1 MMKYQRFYNWV
12 KYQEFR
18 LVREN
23 LEKKGTEMVEEARI
37 PCRVLRS
44 SVEIGFV
51 APPAWGSFCKR
62 RTSWYWNSEKAEKF
76 LIISNKPLDLP
87 NSESWRTMIE
97 SNFRPDRFPSPEEI
111 AQLIQSKE
119 YQKEKP
125 SIWDKPDPAEE
136 SFYRRWF
143 ERHGINEPFD
153 FEKILMIHSANHAN
167 FLNPKFFITKGSTKI
182 PYSIADSI
190 HVCSSC
196 LEFFN
201 ILGSQWAL
209 KYVIPCIGAVQFA
222 HLPADQYFEV
232 TTQHVP
238 PSPVHAA
245 SHKPNGIQ
253 DGDLGERKLNS

>member
-1 MMKYQRFYNWV
+1 MFEYQKFCYWV
-12 KYQEFR
+12 NLDR
-18 LVREN
+18 LKKVK
-23 LEKKGTEMVEEARI
+23 EKFKKTGTEMVEEARI

-51 APPAWGSFCKR
+51 APSAWGGFCKR

-76 LIISNKPLDLP
+76 LIVSNKPLDPL
-87 NSESWRTMIE
+87 NSKSWSTMIE
-97 SNFRPDRFPSPEEI
+97 SNFTPDRFPTPDEI
-111 AQLIQSKE
+111 VQLIQSKK
-119 YQKEKP
+119 YQKGKP
-125 SIWDKPDPAEE
+125 SIWDQPDPAEE
-136 SFYRRWF
+136 DFYRRWF
-143 ERHGINEPFD
+143 ERYGINGPFD

-209 KYVIPCIGAVQFA
+209 KYVVPCIGAVQFA
-222 HLPADQYFEV
+222 HLPADEYFEV

-238 PSPVHAA
+238 PSPSAA
-245 SHKPNGIQ
+245 
-253 DGDLGERKLNS
+253 RR

>member
-1 MMKYQRFYNWV
+1 MMKYQRFYSWLNHE
-12 KYQEFR
+12 EFR
-18 LVREN
+18 WVRN
-23 LEKKGTEMVEEARI
+23 TLGKKGAEMVEEARI
-37 PCRVLRS
+37 PCRILRS

-51 APPAWGSFCKR
+51 APPTWEAFCRR

-87 NSESWRTMIE
+87 SSRNSGTMTESD
-97 SNFRPDRFPSPEEI
+97 FRPDRLATPEEI
-111 AQLIQSKE
+111 VQLIQSQE

-125 SIWDKPDPAEE
+125 SAWDKPDRAEKD
-136 SFYRRWF
+136 FYRRWF
-143 ERHGINEPFD
+143 ERHETNEPFD

-167 FLNPKFFITKGSTKI
+167 FLDPKFFVAKGSTKA

-209 KYVIPCIGAVQFA
+209 KYVVPCIGAVQFA

-232 TTQHVP
+232 TAQHAP
-238 PSPVHAA
+238 PSPLPATR
-245 SHKPNGIQ
+245 P
-253 DGDLGERKLNS
+253 